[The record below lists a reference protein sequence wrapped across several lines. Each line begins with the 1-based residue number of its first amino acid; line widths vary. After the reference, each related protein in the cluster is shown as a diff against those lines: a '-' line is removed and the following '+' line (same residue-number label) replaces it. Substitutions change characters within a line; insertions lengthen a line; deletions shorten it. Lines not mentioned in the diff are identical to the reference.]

1 MALNESS
8 REAFKLQKKEQEAE
22 LNHEEKN
29 NKVNV
34 RIRLI
39 PIWLRVIMIIA
50 LIFVSMTLG
59 AAIGYGVLGGGKA
72 SDVFKPSTWTHI
84 IDLVQVEKEK

>member
-8 REAFKLQKKEQEAE
+8 CEAFKLQKKEQEAE
-22 LNHEEKN
+22 IKHEEN
-29 NKVNV
+29 ENKI

-39 PIWLRVIMIIA
+39 PIWLRVIMIIG

-59 AAIGYGVLGGGKA
+59 AAIGYGVLGDGKA
-72 SDVFKPSTWTHI
+72 SDVFKPSTWTHL

>member
-8 REAFKLQKKEQEAE
+8 REAFKLQKKEQEV
-22 LNHEEKN
+22 EEKHTEN
-29 NKVNV
+29 ENKI

-39 PIWLRVIMIIA
+39 PIWLRVIMIIG

-59 AAIGYGVLGGGKA
+59 AAIGYGVLGDGKV
-72 SDVFKPSTWTHI
+72 SDAFKPSTWTHLT
-84 IDLVQVEKEK
+84 DLVQVEKEK

>member
-8 REAFKLQKKEQEAE
+8 REAFKLQEKEQGAE
-22 LNHEEKN
+22 IKHAENE
-29 NKVNV
+29 NKI

-59 AAIGYGVLGGGKA
+59 AAIGYGVLGDGKA
-72 SDVFKPSTWTHI
+72 SDVFKPSTWTHLR
-84 IDLVQVEKEK
+84 DLVQVEKEK

>member
-8 REAFKLQKKEQEAE
+8 REAFKLQKKEQEVEIKHAE
-22 LNHEEKN
+22 NE
-29 NKVNV
+29 NKI

-39 PIWLRVIMIIA
+39 PIWLRVIIIIG

-59 AAIGYGVLGGGKA
+59 AAIGYGVLGDGKA
-72 SDVFKPSTWTHI
+72 SDVFKPSTWTHLR
-84 IDLVQVEKEK
+84 DLVQVEKEK